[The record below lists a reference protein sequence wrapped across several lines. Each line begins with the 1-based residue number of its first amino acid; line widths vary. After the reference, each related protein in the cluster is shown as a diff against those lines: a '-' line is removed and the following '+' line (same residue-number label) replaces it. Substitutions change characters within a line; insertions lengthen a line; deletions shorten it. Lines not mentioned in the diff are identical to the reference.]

1 MRRCR
6 GLRPAERSVL
16 LIALL
21 VVAVV
26 LRAAMIVAADVPE
39 PLRVDAGQYARYAYN
54 LVEHGVYSLSEDEPP
69 LPDSLRP
76 PGLPILLAICRV
88 LAGEHGWYALCRWL
102 QVLLSTA
109 TVLLSYRLARQCL
122 AFAPSFVG
130 AALVALSPHLVVAP
144 MFCLPSAW
152 PDSW

>member
-54 LVEHGVYSLSEDEPP
+54 LV
-69 LPDSLRP
+69 
-76 PGLPILLAICRV
+76 
-88 LAGEHGWYALCRWL
+88 
-102 QVLLSTA
+102 
-109 TVLLSYRLARQCL
+109 
-122 AFAPSFVG
+122 
-130 AALVALSPHLVVAP
+130 
-144 MFCLPSAW
+144 
-152 PDSW
+152 